1 MYLEF
6 SFFLKNTVRKN
17 VKLTDQ
23 SQKVCSLLIYK
34 ITHRYY
40 YAVAPFFIF
49 VCISDFLLP
58 ASISLFLSL
67 LLLWLLHVLCVWLK
81 AWWRK
86 PIDLLVESRVAVKCY
101 WRAISFFLLKREKKK
116 RKIRRKKND
125 LRRGHYLFYLGLLNG
140 LCYKRSANF
149 YVICFSN
156 KLFSLHTSYKII
168 SRKIVLERV
177 LTV

>member
-67 LLLWLLHVLCVWLK
+67 PLFWLLHVLCVWLK

-101 WRAISFFLLKREKKK
+101 WRAIPFFLLKREKKK
-116 RKIRRKKND
+116 RKIRRKKEWFAK
-125 LRRGHYLFYLGLLNG
+125 GTPSVLFRLIEWLVLQKISKF
-140 LCYKRSANF
+140 LCYLSLQQ
-149 YVICFSN
+149 VILSPY
-156 KLFSLHTSYKII
+156 KL
-168 SRKIVLERV
+168 
-177 LTV
+177 